1 MHLHHLTLQRQT
13 EYLRAQIAGAQ
24 IAGSYTQ
31 LKNEWIMV
39 LGRGGE
45 EDGCLQLGCD
55 AQYPYILFSEH
66 SRRGKNSTAVM
77 EELAGA
83 IIADIRLLPGER
95 IIEIR
100 FERSENLLLLQF
112 FTAHSN
118 FFLLD
123 KERRI
128 LNSFKAQRK
137 NLGNLY
143 LLPQEQQIDTERL
156 APGELVT
163 ILKNFPQERLK
174 KALQKFQFMTR
185 PVIQEACF
193 RAQLPEEVVIKQLR
207 DQQIQFF
214 AEALLDFIRECRS
227 GSPRIYFRDGLPEKF
242 AIAELHHLK
251 GYEKKEFGDLNAAL
265 RFFCFQALK
274 YRGVNRK
281 KAQLTEALERKL
293 RSLQHAL
300 LKLQDSPAPDPEK
313 REYYQKIGQLLI
325 SQPKLLK
332 SGREIVELIDYYH
345 PDLPT
350 IQVNVKPELSAQENA
365 QIYFEKAKQSD
376 AKVREAGRRKAEL
389 EKQIEELSQL
399 RRDLEGEDSLKKLD
413 HIEETLKSRHLL
425 SYRGEEVD
433 QFRLPYKKY
442 EYKGYEIRVG
452 RNARDN
458 DVLTFKH
465 SGKEDIWLHAQGY
478 SGSHVTIHNPQR
490 LEQLPKDVLEYAAR
504 LAVTFSAA
512 KHAGYVP
519 VVYTRVKHV
528 RKPRKSPPGT
538 VIPEQA
544 KTIFA
549 DPLQL

>member
-13 EYLRAQIAGAQ
+13 EYLRTEITGAQ
-24 IAGSYTQ
+24 IADSYTQ
-31 LKNEWIMV
+31 LKNEWIIV

-55 AQYPYILFSEH
+55 AQYPYILLSEH
-66 SRRGKNSTAVM
+66 SRRGKNSTTVM
-77 EELAGA
+77 EELPGL
-83 IIADIRLLPGER
+83 IIADIHLLPGER

-100 FERSENLLLLQF
+100 FERSENILLLQF
-112 FTAHSN
+112 FTAHTN

-123 KERRI
+123 KDRRI

-156 APGELVT
+156 APGELAA
-163 ILKNFPQERLK
+163 ILRNFPQERLK

-193 RAQLPEEVVIKQLR
+193 RARLSDESLINALS
-207 DQQIQFF
+207 DQQIRSF
-214 AEALLDFIRECRS
+214 AETLLEFIRECRD
-227 GSPRIYFRDGLPEKF
+227 GAPRIYFRNGLPEKF
-242 AIAELHHLK
+242 AIAELRHLK
-251 GYEKKEFGDLNAAL
+251 EHEKKEFGDLNAAL

-274 YRGVNRK
+274 YRGVSRK

-300 LKLQDSPAPDPEK
+300 AKLQDSPAPDPEK
-313 REYYQKIGQLLI
+313 KEYYQKIGQLLI
-325 SQPKLLK
+325 SQPQLLK
-332 SGREIVELIDYYH
+332 IGRETVELVDYYH
-345 PDLPT
+345 PDLPA
-350 IQVNVKPELSAQENA
+350 IQVNVQPELSAQGNA
-365 QIYFEKAKQSD
+365 QIYFEKAKQAD
-376 AKVREAGRRKAEL
+376 AKVREAGKRKAEI

-399 RRDLEGEDSLKKLD
+399 KRDLEGEGSLKKLD
-413 HIEETLKSRHLL
+413 RIEETLKSRHVL
-425 SYRGEEVD
+425 SYRGEEVE

-452 RNARDN
+452 RSARDN
-458 DVLTFKH
+458 DALTFKH
-465 SGKEDIWLHAQGY
+465 AGKEDIWLHVQGH
-478 SGSHVTIHNPQR
+478 SGSHVVICNPQR
-490 LEQLPKDVLEYAAR
+490 LEQLPKEVLEYAAG
-504 LAVTFSAA
+504 LAVSFSAA
-512 KHAGYVP
+512 KHASYVP